1 MEVKSSCRTSNR
13 TYILSYWVW
22 VNRCEKVKKIE
33 KNGGIVH
40 LDVLPVEGLNAV
52 KYLVLEGK
60 LVGQYHGMIER
71 MEIRTSNS
79 SWM

>member
-1 MEVKSSCRTSNR
+1 MFRVEVKSSCHTSNR

-22 VNRCEKVKKIE
+22 VNRHEKVKKIE

-52 KYLVLEGK
+52 KYSVLEGK
-60 LVGQYHGMIER
+60 LVGQYHGM
-71 MEIRTSNS
+71 T
-79 SWM
+79 